1 MLAELHV
8 RGLGV
13 IAELELAFGPGM
25 SAITGE
31 TGAGK
36 TLLVQALGLLAGQRA
51 EGSLVRDGEAALI
64 EGRFLPE
71 IAGGRRD
78 ADRLAATTGLGTERV
93 LARELAPGGRGRAWL
108 DGRLSTLGALGEKKI
123 EKEKKKSGKI

>member
-1 MLAELHV
+1 VLAELHV

-71 IAGGRRD
+71 IAKK
-78 ADRLAATTGLGTERV
+78 
-93 LARELAPGGRGRAWL
+93 RE
-108 DGRLSTLGALGEKKI
+108 
-123 EKEKKKSGKI
+123 